1 VQRCTLHALV
11 LLASAGAALVGRPAG
26 AQAVSTL
33 SGIPIEMFPPPGT
46 CRIWLD
52 GVAAVR
58 QPPLMECAVAQQN
71 APANSRVVYGVTA
84 RRTEELTGTGTVD
97 RRPPDGVDR
106 RPPNLPGAPGVD
118 PTGAGGCSDGNGD
131 GFCDEMRLPV
141 SPPSDLPRMSTAYV
155 YGRFRGRSG
164 DVERWLGRD
173 IPLEV
178 RYVDADRNNEPER
191 VEWFSPDGTRL
202 QVWVDANRD
211 GRADQV
217 GIYRGGRIA
226 RVLGQP

>member
-1 VQRCTLHALV
+1 VQRRTLHALV
-11 LLASAGAALVGRPAG
+11 LLAAAGTALVGRRAA
-26 AQAVSTL
+26 AQAVNTL
-33 SGIPIEMFPPPGT
+33 SGIPSEMFPPPGT

-52 GVAAVR
+52 GVSPTR
-58 QPPLMECAVAQQN
+58 QPPLMDCAAAQQN

-106 RPPNLPGAPGVD
+106 RPPNLPTAPQGD
-118 PTGAGGCSDGNGD
+118 PTGAGCSDGDGN

-141 SPPSDLPRMSTAYV
+141 SPPADLPRMSMAYV
-155 YGRFRGRSG
+155 YARFRGRSG

-191 VEWFSPDGTRL
+191 VEWFTPDGTRL

-217 GIYRGGRIA
+217 GIYRAGRIA
-226 RVLGQP
+226 RVLGRP